1 MHKTMALALS
11 VAVTALPTAPAAQ
24 SRHEPD
30 ASLVRNGKIAFA
42 QDASIMLLDPDV
54 PGRPQRVGRGFEPAW
69 SPDGRTIAFTDRISP
84 TAQTLFL
91 MNADGGDRHRF
102 PLKAGGRN
110 DLSNYLP
117 AWSPDGK
124 RLAFTRSVAAPRTS
138 SGWRVDVYIVDVD
151 GTHLRRL
158 TTSGSAYSATWSPD
172 GRQVAYLGLVGS
184 SESSRRLH
192 VVNADGSNDRT
203 LLSASRASWAPGGHT
218 EIWPPAWSPD
228 GRQIA
233 FSRSSEQPTP
243 YFEIHLI
250 NADGTGLHRLGRM
263 AARKV
268 PSGGHTDNICPAWSP
283 DGKQIVF
290 AGHPNRI
297 QVVNTDGNGLHTL
310 LRTRDIG
317 RFGGTSWQPL
327 P

>member
-218 EIWPPAWSPD
+218 RDLATCMVTRRSPD
-228 GRQIA
+228 RVFPIKRTADAVLRNPSHQRGRNG
-233 FSRSSEQPTP
+233 PTP
-243 YFEIHLI
+243 ARANGCEKGALRWPHRQHLPCLVTRRKA
-250 NADGTGLHRLGRM
+250 NRLRRPPQPDPGGQHRR
-263 AARKV
+263 
-268 PSGGHTDNICPAWSP
+268 
-283 DGKQIVF
+283 
-290 AGHPNRI
+290 
-297 QVVNTDGNGLHTL
+297 
-310 LRTRDIG
+310 
-317 RFGGTSWQPL
+317 
-327 P
+327 